1 MINKNKKI
9 GEKTISLFEIL
20 ILVVSVITFSYFIG
34 NEFGFASA
42 SDISVVDPEWAA
54 DKAAESG
61 GTGWV
66 DIPPSAPLPTS
77 AFSGGIGPEG
87 SLGVVPDT
95 STIGSGFSE
104 TADLATQ
111 QAIAE
116 ATKTASSAAGD
127 AAASMT
133 GEKFIANIASNWG
146 AITTNFAIAQALY
159 WGTHFLLPLL
169 GASQKMSDSLA
180 LALSLGY
187 GIGSGI
193 GIIANA
199 AGWTSGLGGIF
210 ASSLGLPSLF
220 IGLGGGLIGLGI
232 GALVFLITYRDE
244 RIDAIQFTC
253 YPWQPQS
260 GGADCEQCNKGI
272 LPCTKY
278 RCESL
283 GRSCALTKIGT
294 TEQTCAWK
302 DKNDVSPPI
311 ISAWDGALDKTK
323 YTYNP
328 YTTTSTIDKGVIV
341 QDIKTTDGCVNPS
354 ARVTYGFTTDKPSIC
369 KYDIVRKNSFKEMTN
384 AIDGKLIEDK
394 YTYTIT
400 STPEEATG
408 KGGSYEVFV
417 RCESSN
423 GNSNVNAFVFKY
435 CRQAGLDTTAPV
447 ITLTEPL
454 DGWFIETGKTSQEVN
469 VYTDKQSD
477 CKWSHNNEEY
487 DSMPN
492 TMVCSQSITEMNA
505 NTYYKC
511 STTLDGL
518 KDNVENNFYFNCKSY
533 PLKTEADRH
542 KMTTNV
548 KYTLVGTKPLVL
560 DSITPEVGT
569 VIKDSTQSV
578 KVTFT
583 AKTSAGYNKGNSYC
597 DVKPTSASD
606 KSYSLFLSDSN
617 SPQYLHSQDLWFDAG
632 SYDYTIKCCD
642 IKELTGNCDVKTTQF
657 SVETDFEPPIVVR
670 IYNENKQLKIITNEN
685 AECVY
690 GTNDCNY
697 DFKDGLKLS
706 TTNNI
711 EHFAD
716 WNTNNNFYIKCKDQF
731 GNMPAPDQC
740 SITVRPFS
748 SY

>member
-1 MINKNKKI
+1 MNKPNKKI
-9 GEKTISLFEIL
+9 GEKTISLFEISIL
-20 ILVVSVITFSYFIG
+20 IVSVITFSYFVG
-34 NEFGFASA
+34 NELGFASA
-42 SDISVVDPEWAA
+42 TDISVVDPEWAA
-54 DKAAESG
+54 DKTAGSV

-66 DIPPSAPLPTS
+66 DVPPSSPLPTP

-95 STIGSGFSE
+95 STTGSGIDIGGPIPGS
-104 TADLATQ
+104 TSGATTGSGLGTPK
-111 QAIAE
+111 IAP
-116 ATKTASSAAGD
+116 
-127 AAASMT
+127 SMT
-133 GEKFIANIASNWG
+133 GKKFVENIASNWG
-146 AITTNFAIAQALY
+146 AIATDFTIAQALY

-180 LALSLGY
+180 LALSIGY
-187 GIGSGI
+187 GIGAGI

-210 ASSLGLPSLF
+210 SSSLGLGPLF
-220 IGLGGGLIGLGI
+220 VGAGGGLIGLGI
-232 GALVFLITYRDE
+232 GALIFLITYRDE
-244 RIDAIQFTC
+244 RMDAIQFTC

-260 GGADCEQCNKGI
+260 GGTNCEQCNKGI

-283 GRSCALTKIGT
+283 GRSCSLTKIGT
-294 TEQTCAWK
+294 TEQACAWK
-302 DKNDVSPPI
+302 DKNDVVPPI

-323 YTYNP
+323 YVYNP
-328 YTTTSTIDKGVIV
+328 YTTTSTIDKGVMV
-341 QDIKTTDGCVNPS
+341 KDIKTTDGCVNPS
-354 ARVTYGFTTDKPSIC
+354 ARFTYGFTTDKPSIC
-369 KYDIVRKNSFKEMTN
+369 KYSIERKNSFKEMTN
-384 AIDGKLIEDK
+384 AIEGKLIGDN

-417 RCESSN
+417 RCESAN
-423 GNSNVNAFVFKY
+423 GNSNVGAFVFKY
-435 CRQAGLDTTAPV
+435 CRQAGIDPTAPT
-447 ITLTEPL
+447 IGLTEPL
-454 DGWFIETGKTSQEVN
+454 NGWFIETGKTSQDVN
-469 VYTDKQSD
+469 VYTDKPSD

-492 TMVCSQSITEMNA
+492 TMTCSQSITEMNA
-505 NTYYKC
+505 NTFYKC

-518 KDNVENNFYFNCKSY
+518 KDNTENNFYFNCKSY
-533 PLKTEADRH
+533 PLNAEADRH
-542 KMTTNV
+542 KMATNV

-560 DSITPEVGT
+560 DSITPDVGS
-569 VIKDSTQSV
+569 VIKDATQSV
-578 KVTFT
+578 KVTLT

-597 DVKPTSASD
+597 DAKPTSASD
-606 KSYSLFLSDSN
+606 NSYALFISDAN
-617 SPQYLHSQDLWFDAG
+617 APQYQHSQDLWLDAG

-657 SVETDFEPPIVVR
+657 SVETDFEPPVVVR
-670 IYNENKQLKIITNEN
+670 IYNENKQLKIITNEK

-690 GTNDCNY
+690 GINDCNY
-697 DFKDGLKLS
+697 DFKDGVKL
-706 TTNNI
+706 TTLNQI
-711 EHFAD
+711 EHYAD

-740 SITVRPFS
+740 SITARPFS